1 MYVRG
6 KLGHKEETVP
16 NTAGQAPNR
25 RAIHQVKALP
35 GLGMTVDV
43 ILVNGALHEGETVV
57 LAGTDGAIV
66 TQIRGL
72 LMPHPMRE
80 MRVKV
85 RRGGGGGGGDGGG
98 GVKVNG
104 NPCFVFSGLFSVT
117 MSTVNNC
124 RSSLSV

>member
-85 RRGGGGGGGDGGG
+85 RGG